1 MSEKK
6 ETSSKKRKK
15 AEDTSE
21 KDYKGIVRVTEKV
34 QTKYTVMNT
43 QRAEEPDTSG
53 DEKSSFKRVYT
64 VMNPKR
70 KKAGRPPS
78 IGSKYV

>member
-6 ETSSKKRKK
+6 ESSSKKRK
-15 AEDTSE
+15 ANDDSGE
-21 KDYKGIVRVTEKV
+21 KNYKGIVRVTEKV
-34 QTKYTVMNT
+34 QTNYTVMNKKRT
-43 QRAEEPDTSG
+43 ADSDSSG
-53 DEKSSFKRVYT
+53 DEKAAFKRVYT
-64 VMNPKR
+64 VMTPKR